1 MFSSKTFLKFVEY
14 FCIVLLSVTLLIL
27 NFLSILLQIVKWFDP
42 NMVYDQCVLMRVN
55 ETTPKSLKL
64 K

>member
-14 FCIVLLSVTLLIL
+14 FCIVLFSVPLLIL
-27 NFLSILLQIVKWFDP
+27 NFLSNLIQIVEWFDP
-42 NMVYDQCVLMRVN
+42 NMVYDQWMLMRVN
-55 ETTPKSLKL
+55 ETTPKSLKM